1 VFTILSKEKSGHDPK
16 FSTFNKA
23 QGKINAYYTK
33 FWRRQWHPTPVL
45 LPGKSHGQRSLV
57 GCSPWG
63 RYESG
68 TTEWLHFHFSRSC
81 IGEGNGNPLQC
92 SCLENPRNGG
102 AWWAAVYGVAQTRT
116 RLKRLS
122 SSSSILSSAYK
133 LNKQCDSIQPWH
145 TLLPIWNQ
153 SVVPYL
159 VLAVASWPVYKCL
172 KRQVRCSGIPQFVV
186 IHTVKGFSIVSVA
199 EVDFF
204 WNSLAFSMIQL
215 MLAVCSLVP
224 LPFLNP
230 ACTSWSSQFTH
241 CWSLAWRI
249 WGISC

>member
-1 VFTILSKEKSGHDPK
+1 M
-16 FSTFNKA
+16 
-23 QGKINAYYTK
+23 
-33 FWRRQWHPTPVL
+33 
-45 LPGKSHGQRSLV
+45 
-57 GCSPWG
+57 
-63 RYESG
+63 
-68 TTEWLHFHFSRSC
+68 TERLHFDFSLSC

-102 AWWAAVYGVAQTRT
+102 AWWAAVYGVTQSQT

-133 LNKQCDSIQPWH
+133 LNKQGDSIQPWH
-145 TLLPIWNQ
+145 TPLPLWNQ

-172 KRQVRCSGIPQFVV
+172 KRQVRWSGIPQFGV
-186 IHTVKGFSIVSVA
+186 IHTVKGFSIVNVA
-199 EVDFF
+199 VDFF

-215 MLAVCSLVP
+215 MLAVWSLVP
-224 LPFLNP
+224 LPLLNP
-230 ACTSWSSQFTH
+230 ACTSRSSQFTY

-249 WGISC
+249 SGISC